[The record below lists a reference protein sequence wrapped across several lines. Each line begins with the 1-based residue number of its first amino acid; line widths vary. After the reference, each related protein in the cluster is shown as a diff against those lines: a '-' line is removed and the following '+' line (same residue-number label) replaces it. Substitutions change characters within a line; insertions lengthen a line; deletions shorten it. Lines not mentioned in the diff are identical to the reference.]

1 MPWTE
6 SDVKRVVL
14 EDNTLSNMVGMI
26 CKVAETP
33 KLDSTIKM
41 DADGMPCFILT
52 IGPPASGKS
61 SSLHVILEL
70 LGIDSKDHK
79 SVLEINVDKYVE
91 QQELWG
97 KTAQSF
103 KETIKELGASN
114 MAPEAMEAICL
125 LGQKFYLLNRG
136 PADHKSNSK
145 LLSEMMHAY
154 DVPKT
159 KRRHVV
165 YETTGSLNAYDW
177 AMKVGAMAAAHGYR
191 PIVIYP
197 MVLTVDL
204 YRRSQ
209 QRAADIGRLPCPT
222 IIRTFAVQAF
232 ESVLKIVELA
242 KKGAGPY
249 TRVFLLDNTKESPRF
264 IGAIEA

>member
-1 MPWTE
+1 M
-6 SDVKRVVL
+6 KRVVL
-14 EDNTLSNMVGMI
+14 EDNTLPNMVDI
-26 CKVAETP
+26 IRRVAETP
-33 KLDSTIKM
+33 KLDPTIRM
-41 DADGMPCFILT
+41 DTDSRPYFILT

-61 SSLHVILEL
+61 SSLDTILGL
-70 LGIDSKDHK
+70 LDIDPKDQK
-79 SVLEINVDKYVE
+79 SILEINVDKYVE

-197 MVLTVDL
+197 MVLTADL
-204 YRRSQ
+204 CKRSQ
-209 QRAADIGRLPCPT
+209 QRAVDIGRLPCPS
-222 IIRTFAVQAF
+222 IIRTFAAQAF
-232 ESVLKIVELA
+232 ESVLKMVEMA
-242 KKGAGPY
+242 KKGTGPY
-249 TRVFLLDNTKESPRF
+249 TRVFLLDNTKDTPQF